1 MEFGGWIKGNNGI
14 LFFILLDSV
23 QVWENGIIPPTE
35 QPDSQLEQQNS
46 DHHIIFLICW
56 VSQLLC
62 IIHQLSVPCHKDEVD
77 SS

>member
-35 QPDSQLEQQNS
+35 QPKIPSWNNKTQTT
-46 DHHIIFLICW
+46 IFLICR

-77 SS
+77 FS